1 MSPCA
6 PLTLRA
12 SWTEQPQRRKIEA
25 DMDPELREKL
35 SDMGREYDRLGEQL
49 GLPDVVSDGK
59 RLRQIGQARS
69 RLEPAVETYRELVRL
84 EGDIGEAESLL
95 AEESDAELSAE
106 LARLQQ
112 RRDELLALLEE
123 ELAPRDPDDERD
135 VILEI
140 RAGTGGGE
148 AALFAG
154 DLLRMY
160 LRHAEQVR
168 WKTEELSHTPG
179 EVGGY
184 KEVVLSVRGRRVYGR
199 LKHES
204 GVHRVQRVPVTESA
218 GRIHTSAA
226 TVAVLPEV
234 EEVEIEIDPAD
245 LEFDA
250 FRASGPGGQ
259 HMQKNET
266 AVRITHTPSGIVIAC
281 QDERSQRQNREKAM
295 RLLRARL
302 YELAKAEQE
311 AEIAADRRSQ
321 VGSGD
326 RSQKIR
332 TYNFSQSRVTD
343 HRLSRSWHN
352 LPVIM
357 DGDLGGILDALGEH
371 ERLERMSRQTAG
383 TG

>member
-1 MSPCA
+1 
-6 PLTLRA
+6 
-12 SWTEQPQRRKIEA
+12 
-25 DMDPELREKL
+25 MDPELREKL
-35 SDMGREYDRLGEQL
+35 DAIGREYDELGEQL
-49 GLPDVVSDGK
+49 ALPEVASDAA
-59 RLRQIGQARS
+59 RLREIGKARS
-69 RLEPAVETYRELVRL
+69 RLEPAVETYRELLRL
-84 EGDIGEAESLL
+84 EGDLREGESLL
-95 AEESDAELSAE
+95 TEESDSELSAE
-106 LARLQQ
+106 LSRLRQ

-140 RAGTGGGE
+140 RAGTGGEE

-160 LRHAEQVR
+160 LRHAEQIR
-168 WKTEELSHTPG
+168 WKTEVLSQNPG

-184 KEVVLSVRGRRVYGR
+184 KEIVLSVRGRRVYGR
-199 LKHES
+199 LKHER

-234 EEVEIEIDPAD
+234 EEVEVEIDPAD
-245 LEFDA
+245 LEIEA

-266 AVRITHTPSGIVIAC
+266 AVRLTHKPTGIVVAC

-302 YELAKAEQE
+302 YQIAKAEQE
-311 AEIAADRRSQ
+311 AEIAAARRSQ
-321 VGSGD
+321 VGTGD
-326 RSQKIR
+326 RSEKIR
-332 TYNFSQSRVTD
+332 TYNFPQSRVTD
-343 HRLSRSWHN
+343 HRLGRSWHN
-352 LPVIM
+352 LPTIM
-357 DGDLGGILDALGEH
+357 DGDLSDILDALSEH
-371 ERLERMSRQTAG
+371 ERLQRMSRQTAG
-383 TG
+383 AG